1 MVRGGLG
8 EVLDDLG
15 AILERTWSGLGAI
28 LGRLGR
34 TLAVLRRS
42 WGGLGAILA
51 RLGRS
56 RGALEAIWA
65 YPGRLWEGKM

>member
-1 MVRGGLG
+1 MARGGRE

-34 TLAVLRRS
+34 ALAVLRRS

-56 RGALEAIWA
+56 RSAQEAIEA
-65 YPGRLWEGKM
+65 YLGRLWEVNM